1 MMTSFI
7 GASVKEEEEEF
18 VRVLG
23 SRMKVADG
31 KIKVVDINKKES
43 EVEVKELVTLSKVV
57 ELAKE
62 TFPGLTHQR
71 IPVCN
76 SAAPLEV
83 DFDSL
88 CNTLLGTPV
97 NCPVIINCQVRF

>member
-1 MMTSFI
+1 MTSFI

-18 VRVLG
+18 ARVLE
-23 SRMKVADG
+23 SRVKAADG

-43 EVEVKELVTLSKVV
+43 EVEVKELLTLSKVV
-57 ELAKE
+57 ELTKE
-62 TFPGLTHQR
+62 VFPGLTHQR

-83 DFDSL
+83 SILSTFYEQPS
-88 CNTLLGTPV
+88 
-97 NCPVIINCQVRF
+97 

>member
-1 MMTSFI
+1 MATYRAAAN
-7 GASVKEEEEEF
+7 G
-18 VRVLG
+18 
-23 SRMKVADG
+23 G
-31 KIKVVDINKKES
+31 KIKVVDIYKKET

-62 TFPGLTHQR
+62 VYPGLVHQR

-88 CNTLLGTPV
+88 CNTILGTPV
-97 NCPVIINCQVRF
+97 NCPVIINCQVRWRDMRQRQGLVL